1 MHPTRVSRLLA
12 APLLLLAAAACGGD
26 DESDAGT
33 SEAPAGEGVS
43 GSITVFAAASLTDA
57 FEEVATAFEGANPGT
72 SVELNFGASSAL
84 REQIL
89 AGAPAD
95 VFASANTSNMD
106 QVVEADGVEGEPEVF
121 ARNQLQI
128 VVPAGN
134 PGDVDGLDDFADAD
148 LLIGLC
154 AEEAPC
160 GQFGREALANAG
172 VTPAQD
178 TDEPDVRSLLTK
190 VEAGDL
196 DAGLVYTTDVLAAGD
211 TVEGIEIPEEDNV
224 IADYPLAALSAA
236 ADPDVAEEFVA
247 FVLSGEGQ
255 DILASYGFLPV

>member
-1 MHPTRVSRLLA
+1 MHLIHASRLLA

-26 DESDAGT
+26 DDESDSAGT
-33 SEAPAGEGVS
+33 TEAPAEETVS

-57 FEEVATAFEGANPGT
+57 FEEVATAFEGANPGA

-134 PGDVDGLDDFADAD
+134 PGDVDGLDDFADRRPAD
-148 LLIGLC
+148 R
-154 AEEAPC
+154 A
-160 GQFGREALANAG
+160 
-172 VTPAQD
+172 
-178 TDEPDVRSLLTK
+178 VRRGGA
-190 VEAGDL
+190 VRAVRARG
-196 DAGLVYTTDVLAAGD
+196 
-211 TVEGIEIPEEDNV
+211 PRQRRR
-224 IADYPLAALSAA
+224 
-236 ADPDVAEEFVA
+236 DPGPGHRRARRA
-247 FVLSGEGQ
+247 
-255 DILASYGFLPV
+255 